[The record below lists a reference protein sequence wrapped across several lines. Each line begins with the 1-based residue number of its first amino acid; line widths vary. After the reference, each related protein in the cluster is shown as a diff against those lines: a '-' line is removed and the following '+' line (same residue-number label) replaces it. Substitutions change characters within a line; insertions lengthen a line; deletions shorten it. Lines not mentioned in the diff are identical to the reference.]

1 MHKENQAV
9 QAMLS
14 LNLETLLTANPAQG
28 RIEENIDQDI
38 SNQAED
44 EESYSEFGKIQEIDN
59 QAEDEEEF
67 GNIQEADNEGEIEG
81 EI

>member
-1 MHKENQAV
+1 MHRENQAV

-14 LNLETLLTANPAQG
+14 LNSENILTVNPAWG

-38 SNQAED
+38 SNQAGD
-44 EESYSEFGKIQEIDN
+44 EESYLELGNIQEADN